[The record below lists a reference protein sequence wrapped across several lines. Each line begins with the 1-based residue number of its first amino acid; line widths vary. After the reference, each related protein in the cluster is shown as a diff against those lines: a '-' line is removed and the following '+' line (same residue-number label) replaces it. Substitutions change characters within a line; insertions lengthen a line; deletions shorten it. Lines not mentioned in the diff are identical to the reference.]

1 MRTAF
6 IKLHISILLAGFTGV
21 LGKLIQLA
29 EVPLVWYR
37 VLFTA
42 VLFIGFML
50 ISGKLKPIPVREI
63 LRISGAGLLLILH
76 WIFFYGSIKYANVS
90 VGVVCFA
97 LTGFFTALMEPV
109 IEGKKIS
116 PREVAYS
123 LLTLLGIA
131 LIFHFDTRFR
141 TGIILGVISAFMA
154 ASFTIANKR
163 VGRTHSSTTILLY
176 EMIAGFVFLSL
187 ILPPYLALFPQ
198 AGLVPSAMD
207 LVYLFLLSSL
217 CTIGMYLLQLQALR
231 KISAFTVNL
240 SYNLEPVYSIALA
253 VLFLGEA
260 SEFSLSFSVGLG
272 LICASV
278 LLQTLSA
285 MRQRPPEAVR
295 NSLRKT
301 SS

>member
-1 MRTAF
+1 MRNSF

-21 LGKLIQLA
+21 LGKLIELA

-37 VLFTA
+37 VLFTS
-42 VLFIGFML
+42 VLFVGFML
-50 ISGKLKPIPVREI
+50 ATGRLRPLPAREI
-63 LRISGAGLLLILH
+63 LKISGAGLLLTLH

-90 VGVVCFA
+90 VCVVCFA
-97 LTGFFTALMEPV
+97 LTGFFTAFMEPMV
-109 IEGKKIS
+109 ERTRIS

-123 LLTLLGIA
+123 LLTLLGIV
-131 LIFHFDTRFR
+131 LIFHFDTQFR
-141 TGIILGVISAFMA
+141 TGIILGVISAFLA

-163 VGRTHSSTTILLY
+163 VGRTHSSSDILLY

-187 ILPPYLALFPQ
+187 IMPLYLDMFPQ
-198 AGLVPSAMD
+198 AGFVPTVMD

-217 CTIGMYLLQLQALR
+217 CTIGMFLLQLQALR

-240 SYNLEPVYSIALA
+240 SYNLEPVYSIVLA

-260 SEFSLSFSVGLG
+260 SEFSLSFSIGLG

-278 LLQTLSA
+278 ALQTISA
-285 MRQRPPEAVR
+285 LRQRPAFM
-295 NSLRKT
+295 
-301 SS
+301 